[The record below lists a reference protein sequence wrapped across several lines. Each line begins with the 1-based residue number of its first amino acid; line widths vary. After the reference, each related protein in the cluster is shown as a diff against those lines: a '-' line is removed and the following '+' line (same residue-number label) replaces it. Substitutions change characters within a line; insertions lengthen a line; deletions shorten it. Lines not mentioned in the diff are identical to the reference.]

1 MVPQSYNGEIHHI
14 VFCRAKQTLQ
24 DVLNKN
30 GEFTAEDQNRVR
42 FDQVK
47 LSGYTIRS
55 DAAHL

>member
-42 FDQVK
+42 GDLVK
-47 LSGYTIRS
+47 LSGYSIRS
-55 DAAHL
+55 DAANV

>member
-1 MVPQSYNGEIHHI
+1 MVPQSYDGEIHHI

-42 FDQVK
+42 GDQ
-47 LSGYTIRS
+47 LQLAGYS
-55 DAAHL
+55 DAANL

>member
-1 MVPQSYNGEIHHI
+1 MVPQSNNGEIHHN

-30 GEFTAEDQNRVR
+30 GEFTPEDQNRVR
-42 FDQVK
+42 VDQVQ
-47 LSGYTIRS
+47 LSGYTVRS

>member
-1 MVPQSYNGEIHHI
+1 MIPQSEIHHF

-42 FDQVK
+42 GDQ
-47 LSGYTIRS
+47 LQLAGYS
-55 DAAHL
+55 DAANL